1 MSAPGYHRNGGS
13 GREGGRADGRAGD
26 GTPLRVLVA
35 GGGIGGLAAALALT
49 RAGHEVTVAER
60 APRYEPAGAGIVL
73 AANAL
78 HVLSALGVDLGPHSL
93 ALPSLDVVAAD
104 GTLLRRVEPQRAGRG
119 YGPTRALTRTAL
131 HTALLD
137 ALPPAARPVTGRAVS
152 ALHDTGASVTVR
164 FERTAPTPGAPAPRP
179 GERHGPEGPGSE
191 RRPPAGPHAP
201 ELYAPDPSGRD
212 TSDTQGSDTQGSD
225 TRGSDTRGSDTRG
238 SDTQG
243 SDTKRSGTKR
253 PESSDEETYDLVV
266 GADGIRSTA
275 RAHVAARP
283 PALRHSG
290 VTCWR
295 GLTGNPGVTS
305 AVESWGPG
313 TKTGLVP
320 LPDGRLYYF
329 LVRPAPRRAPAPA
342 WPDAFRRAFAHH
354 RGVPARLLD
363 ALDAPPPLHHDLEEL
378 DAPVWGRGRVLL
390 LGDAAHAMTP
400 NLGQGAAMAVEDAYA
415 LALALRAGADG
426 AADRYRA
433 LRHRRV
439 RAVQLASRH
448 AGYVTRWRNPLAGA
462 VREAAVRYM
471 PTALQDRQY
480 RGLVEPALALV
491 REPLT

>member
-1 MSAPGYHRNGGS
+1 MNAPEDHRHGGNGRNG
-13 GREGGRADGRAGD
+13 RDRGRANDRANGRAGD

-35 GGGIGGLAAALALT
+35 GGGIGGLTAALALT

-78 HVLSALGVDLGPHSL
+78 HVLSALGVDLAPHSL

-104 GTLLRRVEPQRAGRG
+104 GRLLRRVEPQRAGRG
-119 YGPTRALTRTAL
+119 YGPTRALSRTAL

-152 ALHDTGASVTVR
+152 ALHDTGGSVTVR
-164 FERTAPTPGAPAPRP
+164 FERTAPAPGGPDPRP
-179 GERHGPEGPGSE
+179 SDPKRSDPQRSAPKGSDPQRSGPEGPG
-191 RRPPAGPHAP
+191 G
-201 ELYAPDPSGRD
+201 SG
-212 TSDTQGSDTQGSD
+212 
-225 TRGSDTRGSDTRG
+225 
-238 SDTQG
+238 
-243 SDTKRSGTKR
+243 
-253 PESSDEETYDLVV
+253 EEAYDLVV
-266 GADGIRSTA
+266 GADGIRSTV
-275 RAHVAARP
+275 RAHAAARP

-363 ALDAPPPLHHDLEEL
+363 GLDGPPPLHHDLEEL

-400 NLGQGAAMAVEDAYA
+400 NLGQGAAMAIEDAYA

-462 VREAAVRYM
+462 VREAAVRHM
-471 PTALQDRQY
+471 PAALQDRQY

-491 REPLT
+491 REPLS

>member
-1 MSAPGYHRNGGS
+1 MSAREDHHRNGGN
-13 GREGGRADGRAGD
+13 GGAGANARPDDRAGD

-35 GGGIGGLAAALALT
+35 GGGIGGLTAALALT

-78 HVLSALGVDLGPHSL
+78 HVLSALGVDLAPHSL

-104 GTLLRRVEPQRAGRG
+104 GRLLRRVEPQRAGRG
-119 YGPTRALTRTAL
+119 YGPTRALSRTAL

-137 ALPPAARPVTGRAVS
+137 ALPPAARPVTGHAVS
-152 ALHDTGASVTVR
+152 ALHDTGDSVTVR
-164 FERTAPTPGAPAPRP
+164 FERTAPTPGAV
-179 GERHGPEGPGSE
+179 
-191 RRPPAGPHAP
+191 
-201 ELYAPDPSGRD
+201 
-212 TSDTQGSDTQGSD
+212 
-225 TRGSDTRGSDTRG
+225 
-238 SDTQG
+238 
-243 SDTKRSGTKR
+243 RSGVTGPR
-253 PESSDEETYDLVV
+253 ASGEEAYDLVV
-266 GADGIRSTA
+266 GADGIRSTV
-275 RAHVAARP
+275 RAHAAARP

-329 LVRPAPRRAPAPA
+329 LVRPAPPRAPAPA

-363 ALDAPPPLHHDLEEL
+363 ALDGPPPLHHDLEEL
-378 DAPVWGRGRVLL
+378 DTPVWGRGRVLL

-400 NLGQGAAMAVEDAYA
+400 NLGQGAAMAIEDAYA
-415 LALALRAGADG
+415 LALALRDGADG

-448 AGYVTRWRNPLAGA
+448 AGYVTRWRSPLAGA

-471 PTALQDRQY
+471 PAALQERQY
-480 RGLVEPALALV
+480 RGLVGPALALV